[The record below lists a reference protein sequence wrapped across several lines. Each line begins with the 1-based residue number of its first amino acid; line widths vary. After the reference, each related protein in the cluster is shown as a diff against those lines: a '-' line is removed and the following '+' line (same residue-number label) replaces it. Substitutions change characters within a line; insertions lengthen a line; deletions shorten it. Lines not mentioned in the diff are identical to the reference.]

1 MIIFITCNEQKR
13 KLLAKA
19 RRGSELTFAELLQ
32 LAEYLGYDLNRI
44 SGNHHVMTHPSA
56 DKMILQPRQG
66 KAKDYQVKQLLD
78 AIDQFNLTVDE
89 E

>member
-1 MIIFITCNEQKR
+1 
-13 KLLAKA
+13 
-19 RRGSELTFAELLQ
+19 
-32 LAEYLGYDLNRI
+32 
-44 SGNHHVMTHPSA
+44 MTHPSA